1 MKKKAE
7 ENEPATHAE
16 LLRIASVTGYDVR
29 TVARVLSGATARSRA
44 TQKSITDAWARVL
57 RARKAAAS

>member
-1 MKKKAE
+1 MKKRE
-7 ENEPATHAE
+7 QESPATQAE
-16 LLRIASVTGYDVR
+16 LLRIAAVTGYDVR
-29 TVARVLSGATARSRA
+29 TVARVIGGAAARSRA